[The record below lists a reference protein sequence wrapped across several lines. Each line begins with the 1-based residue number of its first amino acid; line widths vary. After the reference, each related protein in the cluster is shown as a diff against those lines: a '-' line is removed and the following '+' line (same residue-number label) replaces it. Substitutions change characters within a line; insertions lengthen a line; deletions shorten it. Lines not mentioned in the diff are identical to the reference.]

1 MAFFPRLAAGEFAP
15 LFRLLDDYDV
25 HRSASS
31 GISSIRAF
39 TPRFDVKEAKDAYHL
54 DGELPGIK
62 QKDIQ
67 IEFTDPHTLV
77 IKGRSKREYTA
88 SSVSDSDSD
97 GNASS
102 RAQIEGANESHQ
114 PTVEDEDAQP
124 VTTVA
129 RTSAEG
135 QVAKPTASHK
145 YWISERSVGEF
156 QRAFTFPTRVNQDEV
171 KASLKDG
178 ILSIVVPKAATP
190 TSKKITIE

>member
-25 HRSASS
+25 HRSANS

-77 IKGRSKREYTA
+77 IKGCSKRQYT
-88 SSVSDSDSD
+88 SSSDSDD
-97 GNASS
+97 NAAP
-102 RAQIEGANESHQ
+102 RAQIEGTNESHQ
-114 PTVEDEDAQP
+114 PAVEDEGAQSIA
-124 VTTVA
+124 TVA

-135 QVAKPTASHK
+135 PVAKTTAAHK

-156 QRAFTFPTRVNQDEV
+156 QRAFSFPTRVNQDGV

-178 ILSIVVPKAATP
+178 ILSIVVPKAAAP
-190 TSKKITIE
+190 ISKKITIE